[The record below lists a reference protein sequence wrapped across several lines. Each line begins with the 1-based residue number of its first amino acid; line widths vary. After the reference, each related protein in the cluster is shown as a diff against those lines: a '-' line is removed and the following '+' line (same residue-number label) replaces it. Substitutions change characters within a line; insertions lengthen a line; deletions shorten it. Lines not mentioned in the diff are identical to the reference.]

1 IMAMLRRI
9 LGGPRGPPAL
19 PPRPASRSAADQHPP
34 DLARE
39 RSKTVTSFY
48 NQPAI
53 DAAAEKPS
61 VRLTPTTMLYS
72 GRSQDGSHIL
82 VSWGRA
88 GGALGTR
95 WLWDPGGFGVPD
107 GFGNTKVLG
116 VLGSLV
122 ALGTQMS
129 HWGQPLVFGWVWG
142 HGGFGIQEVLGSLMA
157 LGTQMSH
164 WDQTLVSRWLWGHGG
179 FGIWIGLGS
188 LMVLGTRRSWHEQ
201 IQVALGTRWLW
212 DPGGFGIPDGS
223 GDPNVLLGSTPGL
236 QVALGTWWLW
246 NLDRF
251 GVPDGFG
258 DTKVLAGADP
268 GGFGDTVAL
277 GSRGF
282 WDS

>member
-1 IMAMLRRI
+1 MAPPLPLLPLPASAQARCAAPLPLLLRNGSPRACALRAFTRPGRTIAMLRRI

-107 GFGNTKVLG
+107 GFGNTKVL
-116 VLGSLV
+116 
-122 ALGTQMS
+122 A
-129 HWGQPLVFGWVWG
+129 
-142 HGGFGIQEVLGSLMA
+142 
-157 LGTQMSH
+157 
-164 WDQTLVSRWLWGHGG
+164 
-179 FGIWIGLGS
+179 
-188 LMVLGTRRSWHEQ
+188 
-201 IQVALGTRWLW
+201 
-212 DPGGFGIPDGS
+212 
-223 GDPNVLLGSTPGL
+223 
-236 QVALGTWWLW
+236 
-246 NLDRF
+246 
-251 GVPDGFG
+251 
-258 DTKVLAGADP
+258 
-268 GGFGDTVAL
+268 
-277 GSRGF
+277 
-282 WDS
+282 